1 MTEEERIQLLIEELC
16 PRLPYG
22 VRGTVPIEIWN
33 GDWGEDGFQIFVTK
47 HVEVELTAVDTWSQ
61 DIRVET
67 VGSDFDEYVYE
78 IQEEGCG
85 FTIEDFTPILR
96 PLGSMTE
103 EEREELKVLC
113 DQDLNDY
120 AGHLREGHGLS
131 RDGHYKFMETRQLK
145 WLLKNHFDF
154 NNVMEK
160 LKDEHN

>member
-67 VGSDFDEYVYE
+67 VGSDFDV
-78 IQEEGCG
+78 ILAMSILLVGSSAMIMSGASSQ
-85 FTIEDFTPILR
+85 TIR
-96 PLGSMTE
+96 
-103 EEREELKVLC
+103 
-113 DQDLNDY
+113 
-120 AGHLREGHGLS
+120 
-131 RDGHYKFMETRQLK
+131 
-145 WLLKNHFDF
+145 
-154 NNVMEK
+154 
-160 LKDEHN
+160 